1 MFGEEMNSPLREE
14 VEKQL
19 TKKRL
24 LNPFGSLIVNF
35 LNQTSFPKRSNG
47 AKIVF
52 LKIWAY

>member
-1 MFGEEMNSPLREE
+1 MNSPLREE